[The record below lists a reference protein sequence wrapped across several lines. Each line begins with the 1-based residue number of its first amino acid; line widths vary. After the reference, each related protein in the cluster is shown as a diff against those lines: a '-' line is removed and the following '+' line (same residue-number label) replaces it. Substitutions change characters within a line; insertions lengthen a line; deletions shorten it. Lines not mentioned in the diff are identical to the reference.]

1 MKERTEY
8 QLSVDRLKI
17 LAHSYY
23 VLDKPIAS
31 DEEYDKLYQEV
42 KAYETLHPDEILSY
56 SPTQRVGES
65 TLNTFNKC
73 KHEERM
79 WSLDNLFHYEDLVQW
94 VERIRKKYPMG
105 SFLCSPK
112 YDGVSLNLQY
122 DQGLLVKAITRGDGS
137 VGEDVTLNAKTV
149 QSIPLSIFYK
159 EALEVRG
166 EVLIS
171 KKDFETLNKKQLEKG
186 EKVFANP
193 RNASAGSLRQLD
205 PRITKERPLVFIP
218 WGIGSKKNKRF
229 QDLYSTLESLSQVG
243 FISSYHYKKCTTL
256 EEIEEHYQF
265 LLKEREKFP
274 YPLDGMVI
282 MVNDFTKQE
291 KLGYTIK
298 SPRYGVAYKFP
309 PVEKVTKIVNVLHTV
324 GKSGVITPVAE
335 LEPIELQGSRISK
348 VTLHNYEE
356 IKRKDYRIGDS
367 IFLIKSGDVIPKVI
381 KPIVERRT
389 GREIPILPPEYCPS
403 CNSKLVLEKS
413 SRKCLNYDC
422 GTKTKERILH
432 YGSKKALNIEGLGR
446 KVVEQLYHY
455 GLVESILDLY
465 DLKEED
471 LIRLE
476 GWSIKKANNFIEEIE
491 ASKLKEFWKV
501 LYGLSI
507 NHVGEG
513 ASKTLAKE
521 YGWECFNQTSK
532 DLLKLK
538 DLGEETVKSFTEYSQ
553 NQKYFLD
560 SLRNILE
567 DIK

>member
-1 MKERTEY
+1 M
-8 QLSVDRLKI
+8 SS
-17 LAHSYY
+17 A
-23 VLDKPIAS
+23 AS
-31 DEEYDKLYQEV
+31 DV
-42 KAYETLHPDEILSY
+42 
-56 SPTQRVGES
+56 
-65 TLNTFNKC
+65 
-73 KHEERM
+73 
-79 WSLDNLFHYEDLVQW
+79 
-94 VERIRKKYPMG
+94 
-105 SFLCSPK
+105 
-112 YDGVSLNLQY
+112 
-122 DQGLLVKAITRGDGS
+122 
-137 VGEDVTLNAKTV
+137 
-149 QSIPLSIFYK
+149 YK
-159 EALEVRG
+159 R
-166 EVLIS
+166 
-171 KKDFETLNKKQLEKG
+171 Q
-186 EKVFANP
+186 VFANP

-309 PVEKVTKIVNVLHTV
+309 PVEKVTKILNVLHTV
-324 GKSGVITPVAE
+324 GKTGVITPVAE